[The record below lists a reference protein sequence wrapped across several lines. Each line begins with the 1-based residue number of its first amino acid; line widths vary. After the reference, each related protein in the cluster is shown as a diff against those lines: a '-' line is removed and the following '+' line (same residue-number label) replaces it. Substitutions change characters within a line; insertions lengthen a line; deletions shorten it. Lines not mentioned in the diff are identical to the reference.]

1 MTGIMGGAVV
11 QLLIG
16 GISDLTTL
24 KIGMMFNF
32 VTLAYIF
39 SIGIWAKPLVSNKT
53 IRLWKK
59 KVINNQ

>member
-53 IRLWKK
+53 IRFRKTK
-59 KVINNQ
+59 E

>member
-16 GISDLTTL
+16 LISDFTSL
-24 KIGMMFNF
+24 KTGMLFIY

-39 SIGIWAKPLVSNKT
+39 SIGIWAKPIIKNKT
-53 IRLWKK
+53 ISLKK
-59 KVINNQ
+59 NNN